1 MNQYSPKM
9 ERFSEFE
16 QIPKKYESEMDGFPS
31 LLVPALFVVFV
42 PLGLLFWIYLL
53 GRLLV
58 WVF

>member
-1 MNQYSPKM
+1 M